1 MTPRASIRETGQTG
15 ITDCIK
21 RDYDNTVLVLQGG
34 GALGAYQAGV
44 YEGLAEAGYAPDWVT
59 GVSIGAINAALIV
72 GNPPELR
79 VERLRAFWNLVSS
92 GLLVNAP
99 QGHEGMHRVFNRASS
114 AISAAMGVPGF
125 YRPRM
130 PPAALMP
137 DGHPDGLSL
146 YDTRSLRG
154 TLERLVDFDLIN
166 AREVRLSVGSVNV
179 RTGNSTYF
187 DSAQT
192 RLGPEHVMASGALPP
207 TLAPVEIDGERY
219 WDGGIV
225 SNTPLW
231 YVLDDSPRLKGLI
244 VQVDLFSAKGELP
257 LNLDQVMERQKDIT
271 YSSKSRLNTSRVK
284 ESQKLRYALHR
295 VLELL
300 PEELRAHADVKALEA
315 MGHRSHVDILHL
327 INRRYGYT
335 SASKDNEFSRATV
348 NQLWASGLE
357 DARYAF
363 AHFGSLATSE
373 GTEGIR
379 VFDILQRPGTS
390 AARTAQE
397 VAASG

>member
-1 MTPRASIRETGQTG
+1 MA
-15 ITDCIK
+15 DCIK

-44 YEGLAEAGYAPDWVT
+44 YEGLAEAGYAPNWVT
-59 GVSIGAINAALIV
+59 GVSIGAINAALIA
-72 GNPPELR
+72 GNLPELR
-79 VERLRAFWNLVSS
+79 VERLREFWNLVSS
-92 GLLVNAP
+92 GLLANAP
-99 QGHEGMHRVFNRASS
+99 RGLDGMHRVFNRASS
-114 AISAAMGVPGF
+114 AISAAVGVPGF

-137 DGHPDGLSL
+137 HGHPDGLSL

-166 AREVRLSVGSVNV
+166 GRQVRLSVGAVNV
-179 RTGNSTYF
+179 RTGNSAYF
-187 DSAQT
+187 DNAQT

-207 TLAPVEIDGERY
+207 TFAPVEIDGERY

-244 VQVDLFSAKGELP
+244 VQVDLFNAKGELP

-271 YSSKSRLNTSRVK
+271 YSSKSRFNTSRLT
-284 ESQKLRYALHR
+284 ESQRLRYALHR

-300 PEELRAHADVKALEA
+300 PEELKTHPDVKALEA

-335 SASKDNEFSRATV
+335 TASKDNEFSRATV
-348 NQLWASGLE
+348 NQLWASGLD

-363 AHFGSLATSE
+363 AHFGSLAASE

-379 VFDILQRPGTS
+379 VFDILPREHVAVPAGVAVNAGEPVVGDRP
-390 AARTAQE
+390 RVE
-397 VAASG
+397 RPH

>member
-1 MTPRASIRETGQTG
+1 MS
-15 ITDCIK
+15 DCIK

-59 GVSIGAINAALIV
+59 GVSIGAINAALIA

-99 QGHEGMHRVFNRASS
+99 QGHEGMHRVFDRASS
-114 AISAAMGVPGF
+114 TISAAMGVPGF
-125 YRPRM
+125 YRPRV

-146 YDTRSLRG
+146 YDTRSLKG

-166 AREVRLSVGSVNV
+166 RREVRLSVGSVNV

-187 DSAQT
+187 DSAQI

-207 TLAPVEIDGERY
+207 AFAPVEIDGERY

-284 ESQKLRYALHR
+284 ESQKLRYALRR

-300 PEELRAHADVKALEA
+300 PEALRAHADVKALEA
-315 MGHRSHVDILHL
+315 LGQRSHVDILHL

-390 AARTAQE
+390 AARAAQG